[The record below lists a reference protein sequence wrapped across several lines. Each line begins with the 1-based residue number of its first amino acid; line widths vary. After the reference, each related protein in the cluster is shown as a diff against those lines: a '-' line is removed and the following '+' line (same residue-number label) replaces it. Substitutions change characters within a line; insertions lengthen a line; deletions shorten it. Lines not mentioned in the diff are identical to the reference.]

1 LAFVEES
8 AGGEFDLDLDLDL
21 PLNGGVGLLERV
33 LEVPLFEADLPLSG
47 LLDEAISIDGLLV
60 DSSLFLCSLEST
72 AERSTDD

>member
-21 PLNGGVGLLERV
+21 LPLNVGVGLLECA
-33 LEVPLFEADLPLSG
+33 LEVPLFEADLPRRG

-60 DSSLFLCSLEST
+60 DSSLFLCS
-72 AERSTDD
+72 R